1 MNHRS
6 LLIVCLA
13 TLGLA
18 IAGWG
23 QADGKIAFISD
34 REGSEDVWI
43 MNADGSD
50 PVNLTQGRECASPA
64 WSPDG
69 TKIAYIDRGEI
80 WLMDADGRN
89 PHQVTDDP
97 VDKARLWWSEDGRR
111 IYYTAVQPAPLPD
124 EWDGP
129 DAFVTVLDGRGSAP
143 ADWREVYRRFLPGV
157 SPDGTQLATVTL
169 WEDSEGYTHT
179 HAVRTDFSCDTG
191 RGCLTRHA
199 RRSYHIHADFYIRTS
214 VSDHMHPGLLLPE
227 SLQNK
232 LIAEE
237 LKELLAA
244 DSFYDGHDVADL
256 VPERWRTFPTWSPD
270 GTRIAFSAFLN
281 FIGQF
286 EIWAADI
293 DGDHWAELTNG
304 LGGHSPAWQPALLA
318 ATSVEAQ
325 SWGRIKSLLSTGTR

>member
-1 MNHRS
+1 MNYRAI
-6 LLIVCLA
+6 LIGCLA

-18 IAGWG
+18 VAGWA

-69 TKIAYIDRGEI
+69 KKIAYIDRGQI
-80 WLMDADGRN
+80 WLMNADGST

-97 VDKARLWWSEDGRR
+97 VDKARLWWSEDGRSL
-111 IYYTAVQPAPLPD
+111 YYTAVQPVPLPA

-129 DAFVTVLDGRGSAP
+129 DAFVTALDGRGSSP
-143 ADWREVYRRFLPGV
+143 ADWREIYRRFLPGV

-169 WEDSEGYTHT
+169 WDGGGHF
-179 HAVRTDFSCDTG
+179 HADRYIQPGETDMAEHG
-191 RGCLTRHA
+191 RYEAG
-199 RRSYHIHADFYIRTS
+199 HIHADFYIRTS
-214 VSDHMHPGLLLPE
+214 ASDHMHPGLLLPE

-232 LIAEE
+232 LIYAEPYE
-237 LKELLAA
+237 T
-244 DSFYDGHDVADL
+244 
-256 VPERWRTFPTWSPD
+256 WRTFPTWSPD
-270 GTRIAFSAFLN
+270 GMRIAFSAFLN
-281 FIGQF
+281 FMGQF

-293 DGDHWAELTNG
+293 DGDHWVELTNG
-304 LGGHSPAWQPALLA
+304 LGGHSPAWQPALPA
-318 ATSVEAQ
+318 ATGVEVQ
-325 SWGRIKSLLSTGTR
+325 SWGRLKSLLPR